1 VTTTTFRLE
10 VDVDSVGDDSVVE
23 GVKSSVVED
32 VKDSV
37 VEEVK
42 GSVAEDVKDSVV
54 GEMKDS
60 VIEVLSID
68 SPGADMF
75 VKAEGD
81 PRKSVRKVNNINRM

>member
-1 VTTTTFRLE
+1 
-10 VDVDSVGDDSVVE
+10 
-23 GVKSSVVED
+23 VKS
-32 VKDSV
+32 
-37 VEEVK
+37 
-42 GSVAEDVKDSVV
+42 SVAEDVKDSVV

-81 PRKSVRKVNNINRM
+81 PRKSVGKVNNINRM